1 MVIWLVG
8 LSGAGKT
15 TIGQALYK
23 NMKSKHRHTVLIDG
37 DEIREMF
44 RHDQHA
50 DAYSLIGRRINAERI
65 QAMCAWLECQ
75 DIDVVCCILSVFDEI
90 SQQNRT
96 KFKQYFEVFVDTPLP
111 LLIERDGKGLYQA
124 ALNGKTKNVVGID
137 LDYTAPRS
145 SNLQIQNTM
154 QEQHIDGYV
163 QSILEG
169 IEDMYG
175 YH

>member
-23 NMKSKHRHTVLIDG
+23 NMKANHRHTVLIDG

-44 RHDQHA
+44 RHDQHD
-50 DAYSLIGRRINAERI
+50 DAYSLIGRRMNAERI
-65 QAMCAWLECQ
+65 QAMCAWLENQ

-96 KFKQYFEVFVDTPLP
+96 QFKQYFEVFVDTPLP

-124 ALNGKTKNVVGID
+124 ALSGKTKNVVGID

-145 SNLQIQNTM
+145 PNLLIKNTM
-154 QEQHIDGYV
+154 QEHHLDGYV
-163 QSILEG
+163 QSILDGVE
-169 IEDMYG
+169 EMYG